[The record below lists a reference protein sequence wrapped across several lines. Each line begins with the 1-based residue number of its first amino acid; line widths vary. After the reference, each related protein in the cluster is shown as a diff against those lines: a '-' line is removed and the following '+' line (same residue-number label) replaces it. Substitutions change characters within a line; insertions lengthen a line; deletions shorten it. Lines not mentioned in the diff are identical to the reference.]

1 MVFDKWKMRPGTF
14 APHPRLAKAF
24 DYLRTTDLSQ
34 LSLGRHDIV
43 GDEVFA
49 LVQEYRT
56 ARIAKDFGN
65 RIAAYID
72 VQHVAS
78 GAERMG

>member
-1 MVFDKWKMRPGTF
+1 MVFDKLENAAGYV
-14 APHPRLAKAF
+14 ALHPRLAKAF

-56 ARIAKDFGN
+56 LRG
-65 RIAAYID
+65 
-72 VQHVAS
+72 
-78 GAERMG
+78 